1 MLVQMRKHHKVALLV
16 MAIVVSITMVFW
28 GNGNREGQVG
38 YQKDFNGQSY
48 DLSDLKAVETEFMLA
63 RTVSSFTDA
72 PGKLMFLLQDPGKT
86 RVNGKV
92 PDDAALVN
100 LLTLREE
107 AKNLGITASDAEVQ
121 KAIKD
126 LQRLQ
131 TEGKFDRSKLDNLLT
146 KGTDRTAAEKPFVNM
161 MRDALITEKLQKLI
175 GGSMPATDYAVNLAY
190 NKEHVK
196 TTVQVAI
203 LPRKEHEALKATDED
218 AQKFYD
224 ANKDKPEAE
233 QDPVLRS
240 EPSRDL
246 KYIKILR
253 AVKTEDISK
262 LTPEE
267 QAAKKKEWAATD
279 TKAAVTASAIDNAM
293 VDQDKPLTI
302 EAAAAL
308 VKDKPEYVP
317 VEIKTAEKVT
327 ASTPPDDLKTEAAL
341 VSEML
346 EAEHGV
352 KNTPTAHIIF
362 DTGDLVPSRLLTFD
376 EAKAKLLEKLTKE
389 QITAALLDK
398 ATGVRSK
405 LQEALTA
412 GKPFAEAL
420 TAAGTTAI
428 SYTYSAKAPP
438 KDAPPYFPEIQKAVA
453 SLAPG
458 TLAPSPVEVGA
469 DLAIAFLEKVEL
481 PDDPKMPED
490 KVILKK
496 NAGIN
501 DSPFSP
507 SPLFKS
513 WFEQRRDAI
522 APVFGGAQ

>member
-1 MLVQMRKHHKVALLV
+1 MLDLMRKHHKVAMLV
-16 MAIVVSITMVFW
+16 TAIIVIITMAFW
-28 GNGNREGQVG
+28 GDTAPPGGPGYNREFGG
-38 YQKDFNGQSY
+38 KIY
-48 DLSDLKAVETEFMLA
+48 DQTDMAAVETEFMLA
-63 RTVSSFTDA
+63 RSVSGFTDA

-86 RVNGKV
+86 RDNGQV
-92 PDDAALVN
+92 PRDAPLVN
-100 LLTLREE
+100 LITLRQE

-121 KAIKD
+121 KAIQG
-126 LQRLQ
+126 LPRLQ
-131 TEGKFDRSKLDNLLT
+131 TDGKFDRSKLDALLA
-146 KGTDRTAAEKPFVNM
+146 KRSDRPFVEM
-161 MRDALITEKLQKLI
+161 MRDALIVEKLQKLV
-175 GGSMPATDYAVNLAY
+175 GGSMPATDYGVNLAY

-203 LPRKEHEALKATDED
+203 LPRKEHEAIKATDED

-240 EPSRDL
+240 EPNRDM

-262 LTPEE
+262 LKPEE
-267 QAAKKKEWAATD
+267 QEAKRKEWSAID
-279 TKAAVTASAIDNAM
+279 TKAAVTASAINNAM
-293 VDQDKPLTI
+293 IDQDKPLTI
-302 EAAAAL
+302 EDAVAL

-317 VEIKTAEKVT
+317 VEIKMVEKVT
-327 ASTPPDDLKTEAAL
+327 ASTPPDDLK
-341 VSEML
+341 SEGDIFGDMF
-346 EAEHGV
+346 EEEVGV
-352 KNTPTAHIIF
+352 KNTPTSHIIF
-362 DTGDLVPSRLLTFD
+362 DTGDLVPSRLLTLE
-376 EAKAKLLEKLTKE
+376 EAKTKLLEKLTKE
-389 QITAALLDK
+389 KITAALLDK

-405 LQEALTA
+405 IQETLTA
-412 GKPFAEAL
+412 AKPFAEAL
-420 TAAGTTAI
+420 TSVGVTAI

-438 KDAPPYFPEIQKAVA
+438 KDAPPYFAKIQQAVTG
-453 SLAPG
+453 LTPN
-458 TLAPSPVEVGA
+458 TLAPNPVEAGD
-469 DLAIAFLEKVEL
+469 DLAVVFLEKVEL

-507 SPLFKS
+507 SPLFRS
-513 WFEQRRDAI
+513 WFQQRRDAI

>member
-1 MLVQMRKHHKVALLV
+1 MLVQMRKHHKVA
-16 MAIVVSITMVFW
+16 MIVLAVAVSITMVFW
-28 GNGNREGQVG
+28 GNGSHENHGG
-38 YQKDFNGQSY
+38 YQREFNGQSY
-48 DLSDLKAVETEFMLA
+48 DQSDVRAVETEYLLA
-63 RTVSSFTDA
+63 RSVASFTGA
-72 PGKLMFLLQDPGKT
+72 PIKLMFLLEDPGKT
-86 RVNGKV
+86 RDRGKA
-92 PDDAALVN
+92 PIDAQLVN
-100 LLTLREE
+100 LITLREE
-107 AKNLGITASDAEVQ
+107 AKTLGITASDAEIQ
-121 KAIKD
+121 KAIQG
-126 LQRLQ
+126 LERLQ
-131 TEGKFDRSKLDNLLT
+131 TDGKFDRSKLDNLLT

-190 NKEHVK
+190 NKDHVK

-203 LPRKEHEALKATDED
+203 LPRKDHEALKATDED

-233 QDPVLRS
+233 QGRALRS

-279 TKAAVTASAIDNAM
+279 TKAAVTASAINNAM
-293 VDQDKPLTI
+293 VDPDKPLTI
-302 EAAAAL
+302 EEAAAL
-308 VKDKPEYVP
+308 VKDNPEYVP

-346 EAEHGV
+346 EEEQGV

-362 DTGDLVPSRLLTFD
+362 DTGELVPSRLLTFD
-376 EAKAKLLEKLTKE
+376 EAKAKLLEELTKE
-389 QITAALLDK
+389 QIGAALLEK
-398 ATGVRSK
+398 ANSVRSK
-405 LQEALTA
+405 LQEALAA

-420 TAAGTTAI
+420 TAAATTAI

-438 KDAPPYFPEIQKAVA
+438 KDAPPYFPAIQKAVA
-453 SLAPG
+453 SLTPG
-458 TLAPSPVEVGA
+458 TLAPSPVEAGE

-496 NAGIN
+496 TAGIN

-522 APVFGGAQ
+522 APIFGGAQ